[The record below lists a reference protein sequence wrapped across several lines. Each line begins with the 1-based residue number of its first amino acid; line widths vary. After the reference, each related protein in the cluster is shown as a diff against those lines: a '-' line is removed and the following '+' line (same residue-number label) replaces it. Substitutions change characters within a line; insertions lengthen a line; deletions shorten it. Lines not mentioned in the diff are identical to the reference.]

1 MQIAPYTEDL
11 EAAVRSF
18 KQRLHDNGEEK
29 SSFPESH
36 TPRFPKVEGRALYQ
50 EFFVTV
56 HAGAVRGGY
65 SLTHNQFAVHGAET
79 DIACG
84 PQYNL
89 SEGIFDKTYKMVGA
103 IQAQDALRHQPLMYA
118 LGMGGLEM
126 PFPQLLAAM
135 EWVLL
140 PVPFYFRVLSPSVFL
155 ENITYLRDNP
165 RKRLAVDLLRY
176 SGLGSLGMRVAQS
189 RLPRNRKS
197 ASSVVVDSFG
207 SWTDDIWDACR
218 DQYSLVGKRDSAT
231 LNMLYPPQDPRFIR
245 LVVSSD
251 NREIGWAVLLDTQ
264 MSDHRQFGNMRV
276 GSVVDCLAAPEHAAC
291 VLSCAT
297 EFLKRREVD
306 IIVTNQASTEWC
318 SALGA
323 NGYLKGPSNFIL
335 ALSPQLADRLAP
347 LEKFAPHIHMN
358 RGDGEG
364 PSNL

>member
-1 MQIAPYTEDL
+1 
-11 EAAVRSF
+11 
-18 KQRLHDNGEEK
+18 
-29 SSFPESH
+29 
-36 TPRFPKVEGRALYQ
+36 
-50 EFFVTV
+50 V
-56 HAGAVRGGY
+56 HAGAVRGVY
-65 SLTHNQFAVHGAET
+65 SLTYNQFAVRGAEIE
-79 DIACG
+79 IACG

-89 SEGIFDKTYKMVGA
+89 SEGIFDKTYKVVGA

-155 ENITYLRDNP
+155 KNITYLRDNP
-165 RKRLAVDLLRY
+165 RKRLAMDLLRY
-176 SGLGSLGMRVAQS
+176 SGLGFLGVRVAQL
-189 RLPRNRKS
+189 RFPRIRRS

-207 SWTDDIWDACR
+207 TWADNVWDACR
-218 DQYSLVGKRDSAT
+218 DQYSLVGKRDSST

-245 LVVSSD
+245 LLVSID

-264 MSDHRQFGNMRV
+264 MRDHRHFGNMRV
-276 GSVVDCLAAPEHAAC
+276 GSIADCLAAPEDAAY
-291 VLSCAT
+291 VVSCAT
-297 EFLKRREVD
+297 EFLQRRGVD

-318 SALGA
+318 SALAA
-323 NGYLKGPSNFIL
+323 NGYLKGPSNFVL
-335 ALSPQLADRLAP
+335 ALSPQLSHRLAP
-347 LEKFAPHIHMN
+347 LEKFASHIHMN